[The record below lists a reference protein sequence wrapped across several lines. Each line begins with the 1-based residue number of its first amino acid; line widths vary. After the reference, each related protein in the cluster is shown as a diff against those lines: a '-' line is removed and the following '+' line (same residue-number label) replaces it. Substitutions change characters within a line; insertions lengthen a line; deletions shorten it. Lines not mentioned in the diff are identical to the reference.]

1 MNPQVSVLMPCLNAG
16 PFLHEAITSALAQ
29 PEILEVLL
37 ADAGS
42 TDGSLEQIE
51 EWSHRDHRLRLVSRR
66 DTGPADALNQ
76 ASARARG
83 SLIGW
88 LNADDLYPPGCLQRA
103 VAALANHPDWLMVYG
118 EGEEFDDA
126 SGFLRPYPTVLPCA
140 GLEGQRNH
148 CGICQPAVLWRRS
161 MGVLLGPFNTNLN
174 TAFDYDYWLRA
185 FTAFPHRI
193 GYLPHLQGRTRLHSS
208 SITSLQRGLV
218 AVETTRLQATYFG
231 SASGR
236 NLHNYGLELQA
247 GHAQLPADQTLFQQM
262 DKVIAQASTALSPH
276 AEAWLRQTWCPQA
289 DAQLKEQQAA
299 QLQLQKCHSVRI
311 LQIAHPQL
319 CLKAPS
325 PPAGPHRRLLAGI
338 DQHGPYSL
346 LLQQDDVLHQR
357 YPRLKGSSPSPPQP
371 SSHSPWSDRPFG
383 VNLIGHAFH
392 VFGVGED
399 IRMAARALAAA
410 DVPFTVIDVPAFNG
424 SATNDR
430 SLEDLIHPGPS
441 GPYAFNLICLQP
453 ISHAQWLLQNG
464 LTPQQGHYTI
474 AAWPWETDRWPQ
486 AWEPL
491 LEHCDELWPASSYI
505 HRVLQPM
512 AAQHAIPIHTMPM
525 AVDITATNVKISEQ
539 QRRTLRH
546 QFHLPL
552 SATLFVYSFDFN
564 STTIRKNPHAVI
576 EAFQLAFP
584 DQQQQKVALVIKVL
598 SPSPASHDWQ
608 WLQARLLEDPRIKL
622 IAENLGREDLL
633 NLYACCDAFVS
644 LHRSEG
650 FGRSLAEALQ
660 LGLAVIATDHGGNT
674 DFCQG
679 PLAHPVPW
687 RSVPIPPQAYPPADE
702 RHRWAEPDIASAAK
716 SMKTIAAMDGA
727 READVA
733 EATVAYKQQFSPH
746 SVGERY
752 RRRLEAI
759 WQQP

>member
-1 MNPQVSVLMPCLNAG
+1 MPCFNAG
-16 PFLHEAITSALAQ
+16 PYLQQAVTSALAQ
-29 PEILEVLL
+29 PGLLEILF

-51 EWSHRDHRLRLVSRR
+51 EWCKRDHRLRLVSRQ
-66 DTGPADALNQ
+66 DNGPGDALNQ
-76 ASARARG
+76 AFARARG

-88 LNADDLYPPGCLQRA
+88 LNTDDLYPPDCLERT
-103 VAALANHPDWLMVYG
+103 VDSLANHPEWLMVYG
-118 EGEEFDDA
+118 EGIEFDNE
-126 SGFLRPYPTVLPCA
+126 SGFLRPYPTVHPSA

-148 CGICQPAVLWRRS
+148 CGICQPTVVWRRT
-161 MGVLLGPFNTNLN
+161 MGLLLGPFNTNLR

-193 GYLPHLQGRTRLHSS
+193 GYLPHHQGHTRLHSN
-208 SITSLQRGLV
+208 SITSLQRELV
-218 AVETTRLQATYFG
+218 AIESTKLQAIYFG

-247 GHAQLPADQTLFQQM
+247 GRAQLPTDQTLIQHM
-262 DKVIAQASTALSPH
+262 DRVIQQASAVLSPH
-276 AEAWLRQTWCPQA
+276 AEAWLRQNWCPQA
-289 DAQLKEQQAA
+289 DAELMEQRAA
-299 QLQLQKCHSVRI
+299 DLQLHKCHSVQI

-319 CLKAPS
+319 LLTNPS
-325 PPAGPHRRLLAGI
+325 PPAGPNRRLLAGI
-338 DQHGPYSL
+338 EQHRPHSL
-346 LLQQDDVLHQR
+346 LLLQDEELEKRIPH
-357 YPRLKGSSPSPPQP
+357 LKGSSPSTPQQTLR
-371 SSHSPWSDRPFG
+371 SVWCDRPFG

-410 DVPFTVIDVPAFNG
+410 DVPLAVIDVPAFNG
-424 SATNDR
+424 SATSDR
-430 SLEDLIHPGPS
+430 SLEGLVHPGPS
-441 GPYAFNLICLQP
+441 GPFAFNLICLQP

-464 LTPQQGHYTI
+464 LTPQREGYTI

-486 AWEPL
+486 SWEPL
-491 LEHCDELWPASSYI
+491 LYHCNELWPASNYI
-505 HRVLQPM
+505 HRSLQPM
-512 AAQHAIPIHTMPM
+512 ATKYAIPIHTMPM
-525 AVDITATNVKISEQ
+525 AVEIASASLEISK
-539 QRRTLRH
+539 QRRRILRH
-546 QFHLPL
+546 RFHLPL

-564 STTIRKNPHAVI
+564 STTIRKNPRGVI

-584 DQQQQKVALVIKVL
+584 NHQQQRVALVIKVL
-598 SPSPASHDWQ
+598 SPSPTSHDWQ
-608 WLQARLLEDPRIKL
+608 WLQAIVLEDPRIKL

-674 DFCQG
+674 DFCKG
-679 PLAHPVPW
+679 PLAYPVPW
-687 RSVPIPPQAYPPADE
+687 RSVPIPPRAYPPADE
-702 RHRWAEPDIASAAK
+702 RHRWAEPDIASAAE
-716 SMKTIAAMDGA
+716 SMRKIAAMNGVQ
-727 READVA
+727 DVNVGI
-733 EATVAYKQQFSPH
+733 ATVAHRQQFSPRT
-746 SVGERY
+746 VGERY

-759 WQQP
+759 WKQS